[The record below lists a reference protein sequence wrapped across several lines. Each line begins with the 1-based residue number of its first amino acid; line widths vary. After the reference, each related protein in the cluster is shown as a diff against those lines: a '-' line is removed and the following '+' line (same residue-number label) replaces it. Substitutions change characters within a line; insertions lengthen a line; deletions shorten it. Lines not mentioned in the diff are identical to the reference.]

1 MKSLSCACIALML
14 FVNVSAQS
22 LFTKASSGFSKAPT
36 GFAKALQTIL
46 LDYPNNFHGINGEL
60 LISQGEYEHYASTVT
75 IPGAESC
82 VIGRYHSYA
91 DTTASFQAVLY
102 RTDNFEEASKQYRSL
117 FKQLKSSP
125 ITLIDGS
132 KYYLNGE
139 MGKLDESLDFTV
151 STMVFPHAD
160 RRYYDFK
167 VELELLYQ
175 MHEWVINLNMGKRK
189 KDDQQ

>member
-60 LISQGEYEHYASTVT
+60 LISQGEYEHYASTVS

-151 STMVFPHAD
+151 STMVFPMPTA
-160 RRYYDFK
+160 
-167 VELELLYQ
+167 
-175 MHEWVINLNMGKRK
+175 VIMILK
-189 KDDQQ
+189 